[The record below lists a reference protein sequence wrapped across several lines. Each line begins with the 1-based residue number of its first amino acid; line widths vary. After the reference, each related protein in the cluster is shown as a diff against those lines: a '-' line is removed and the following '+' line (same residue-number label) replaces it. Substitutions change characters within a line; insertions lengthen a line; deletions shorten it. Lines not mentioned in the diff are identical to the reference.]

1 MNPAFSVVLLTTAAG
16 AGYGMLF
23 WLGVLNAAR
32 VLPESAWFG
41 VPAALVAVAL
51 AMVGLLASTFHL
63 GHPERAWRAISQWR
77 TSWLSR
83 EGVMAIVTFLPALGF
98 PLAWAL
104 AGAGAGVTVAL
115 GGLVAACG
123 LATVASQ
130 AMIYASLKPIRQWY
144 HHAVLPN
151 YLMLSLFSGAACL
164 AGFAVFFSSGAA
176 RIVAGIAVVAGV
188 AAVAGKLGYWRS
200 IDAAPATAMTARA
213 PASATI
219 ETATGLGFLGTVRSL
234 EVPHTE
240 ENYLLREMG
249 FVIGRRHAARLR
261 KIALALGFAA
271 PALLLLVG
279 ALGGGAL
286 ALVALPLAAVGAV
299 GGIYLERW
307 LFFAEATHTVTL
319 YYGRAG

>member
-1 MNPAFSVVLLTTAAG
+1 
-16 AGYGMLF
+16 
-23 WLGVLNAAR
+23 
-32 VLPESAWFG
+32 
-41 VPAALVAVAL
+41 
-51 AMVGLLASTFHL
+51 
-63 GHPERAWRAISQWR
+63 
-77 TSWLSR
+77 
-83 EGVMAIVTFLPALGF
+83 MAIVTFLPALGF

-115 GGLVAACG
+115 GVLAAACG

-151 YLMLSLFSGAACL
+151 YLLLSLFSGAACL
-164 AGFAVFFSSGAA
+164 AGFVVFFSSGAA
-176 RIVAGIAVVAGV
+176 RIAAGIAVVAGL
-188 AAVAGKLGYWRS
+188 AALAGKLGYWRS
-200 IDAAPATAMTARA
+200 IDAAP
-213 PASATI
+213 PAATI
-219 ETATGLGFLGTVRSL
+219 ESATGLGFLGTVRSL

>member
-1 MNPAFSVVLLTTAAG
+1 MNPAFSVVILTTAAG

-23 WLGVLNAAR
+23 WLGVLNAAL

-41 VPAALVAVAL
+41 VPAALVALGL
-51 AMVGLLASTFHL
+51 AAVGLLASTFHL

-115 GGLVAACG
+115 GLLAAACG

-176 RIVAGIAVVAGV
+176 RIAAGIAVVAGV

-200 IDAAPATAMTARA
+200 IDRA
-213 PASATI
+213 PPAATI
-219 ETATGLGFLGTVRSL
+219 ESATGLGFLGKVRSL

-249 FVIGRRHAARLR
+249 FVIGRRHVARLR
-261 KIALALGFAA
+261 KIALGLGFVA
-271 PALLLLVG
+271 PATLLLAG
-279 ALGGGAL
+279 AIGGGAL
-286 ALVALPLAAVGAV
+286 ALVALPAAAVSAV

>member
-104 AGAGAGVTVAL
+104 VGAGTGVSVAL
-115 GGLVAACG
+115 GLLAAACG

-151 YLMLSLFSGAACL
+151 YLLLSLFSGAACL

-176 RIVAGIAVVAGV
+176 RIAAGIAVVAGV

-200 IDAAPATAMTARA
+200 IDRA
-213 PASATI
+213 PAVATI
-219 ETATGLGFLGTVRSL
+219 ESATGLGFLGKVRSL
-234 EVPHTE
+234 ELPHTE

-261 KIALALGFAA
+261 WIAVTVGFAA
-271 PALLLLVG
+271 PIVLLLAGVLAAG
-279 ALGGGAL
+279 AGAVL
-286 ALVALPLAAVGAV
+286 LPLAALGAL

-307 LFFAEATHTVTL
+307 LFFAEATHAVTL
-319 YYGRAG
+319 YYGRAA

>member
-23 WLGVLNAAR
+23 WLGVLNAVR
-32 VLPESAWFG
+32 VLPASAWFG

-51 AMVGLLASTFHL
+51 AAVGLLASTFHL

-104 AGAGAGVTVAL
+104 AGAGAGVTVTL
-115 GGLVAACG
+115 GVLAAACG

-130 AMIYASLKPIRQWY
+130 AMIYATLKPIRQWY

-151 YLMLSLFSGAACL
+151 YLLLSLFSGAACL
-164 AGFAVFFSSGAA
+164 AGFAVFFSPGAA
-176 RIVAGIAVVAGV
+176 RIAAGIAVVAAV

-200 IDAAPATAMTARA
+200 IDRAPAT
-213 PASATI
+213 STI
-219 ETATGLGFLGTVRSL
+219 ESATGLGFLGTVRSL